1 MTARL
6 GAGGMGSVYL
16 GWSPEGRP
24 AAVKVVRQD
33 FLQDPDFRARFRRE
47 IASARRVSGP
57 WISRVLDAD
66 PDAESPWLATE
77 YVAGPTLDAAVNRFG
92 PLPTDT
98 VAVLAECLGQAL
110 QAVHEAGVVHRDIK
124 PNNILL
130 AADGPRLIDFGI
142 ARATDDTKLTATHA
156 GVFGVAGFIAP
167 ERIERQALLPAGDV
181 FAGGAVL
188 SFAATGRMAF
198 GGGEPVTVAY
208 RVVHAE
214 PDLEGLPEE
223 LRPLVTACLAKDP
236 GQRPDA
242 GQMAAVAARVRG
254 TSDWPGVPTTPDW
267 SEVSTTDDTYELASS
282 WLPEPLARHTVRDYD
297 LTAGF
302 AAAET
307 ARLTL
312 AQQEHGGLQQNTPRF
327 ETPHFET
334 PSYEPQR
341 HEPQRHETPSYEPP
355 RYETQ
360 IPPPPRMSSPYNPVE
375 PPNRNGGDANRDHE
389 HNRKKPVAIIG
400 GVAVAVVAVAAVV
413 MFSSG
418 GSDKKDTTALQGA
431 TSGAQSTTPGQ
442 SQSGKDGADIS
453 GANNA
458 PSRSGANVPTS
469 ASTPAPGSNGP
480 SSQAA
485 PSSSAVAGAPT
496 GGQPQSSST
505 AGSTSAA
512 RPPSSSASHS
522 TTAPGAT
529 VPPPST
535 SKSAPPPTTSAA
547 PPPAPATVPCSG
559 PVSTG
564 TSEGNGYNCTF
575 DTGGNGSPVY
585 NSSGSVIGYLHQG
598 TNWVICQATGQTQ
611 HQGQYY
617 NKWWAWTAADNHAGW
632 GWVNAVSAAGGDN
645 DGAFGGVP
653 LCNGAHGSPPA

>member
-1 MTARL
+1 MQTLGAGDPQRIGPYILTARL

-16 GWSPEGRP
+16 GWGPDGRP

-77 YVAGPTLDAAVNRFG
+77 YVAGPTLDAAVSRFG

-214 PDLEGLPEE
+214 PDLDGLPEE

-242 GQMAAVAARVRG
+242 AQMAAAAARVRG
-254 TSDWPGVPTTPDW
+254 ASDWPGVPTTPDW
-267 SEVSTTDDTYELASS
+267 SDVSSTDDTYELAST

-312 AQQEHGGLQQNTPRF
+312 EQQGP
-327 ETPHFET
+327 
-334 PSYEPQR
+334 PSYERSSYERPSYER
-341 HEPQRHETPSYEPP
+341 SSYEPP

-360 IPPPPRMSSPYNPVE
+360 VPPPPRMSSPYNPPERRDRDGDGDRDRE
-375 PPNRNGGDANRDHE
+375 PG
-389 HNRKKPVAIIG
+389 RKKPVAIIS
-400 GVAVAVVAVAAVV
+400 GVALAVVAVAAVV
-413 MFSSG
+413 MVSLG
-418 GSDKKDTTALQGA
+418 GGDKKDTTALQGA
-431 TSGAQSTTPGQ
+431 TSAAQSTAAGQ

-453 GANNA
+453 GANNS
-458 PSRSGANVPTS
+458 PSRSGANVPAS

-485 PSSSAVAGAPT
+485 PSSSAVAAGPT
-496 GGQPQSSST
+496 GGQQQPSST
-505 AGSTSAA
+505 AGSSSAV
-512 RPPSSSASHS
+512 RPPSSTVSHS
-522 TTAPGAT
+522 SAAPGTTA
-529 VPPPST
+529 PPPST

-547 PPPAPATVPCSG
+547 PPPTPAPVPCSG
-559 PVSTG
+559 TTQ
-564 TSEGNGYNCTF
+564 TSEGTGYNCTF

-585 NSSGSVIGYLHQG
+585 NSDGSVTGYLPYG
-598 TNWVICQATGQTQ
+598 TNWVICQATGRTE

-617 NKWWAWTAADNHAGW
+617 NDWWAWTKANNPGGW

-653 LCNGAHGSPPA
+653 LCNGAHGSPPS